1 MLCLLQVAKLLSNSN
16 RTLKVS
22 KGAPAWKAYVDYIGD
37 ILMDGLSQCI
47 IASVQRLYSQ
57 VGLLLSVRAQLWCIS
72 CVLVPAQPCSQHE
85 EAFREAELAAVR
97 PELHLSSLHAKTL
110 ASMVSPTIQP
120 CY

>member
-1 MLCLLQVAKLLSNSN
+1 MLQVAKLLSNSN

-57 VGLLLSVRAQLWCIS
+57 VGLPLSVRVQLWCIS
-72 CVLVPAQPCSQHE
+72 CLIFWLSHAASMRTPS
-85 EAFREAELAAVR
+85 REAELAAVG
-97 PELHLSSLHAKTL
+97 PKLHHSSLYAKTS
-110 ASMVSPTIQP
+110 ASMASPTIQP
-120 CY
+120 CR